1 MFKIKN
7 IKVSRVTIALSLLFL
22 CSCSTSFTYN
32 NLTWLSSFWVDDYID
47 LNKQQNKQLKSIIN
61 TTQQWHRTTQLP
73 AYKQDILNL
82 KGLFNQ
88 QLDYQ
93 QLKSQVVLARAH
105 FQNILEHAHIPLAQL
120 GLTLSYAQREELIAN
135 IQTQINE
142 EYEEFN
148 ELTAQ
153 ERKSERLER
162 QLDYY
167 KQWLGKLTPVQT
179 QLITQANN
187 AHYDS
192 SLLWHQYKQTR
203 LNAAQQVLLNK
214 ALSEAE
220 FVKQLSY
227 VITQREAYMSEE
239 LLASNDANLALY
251 VNLLIELNTTLSEQ
265 QRESVNDEFDELI
278 YTLTDLIED

>member
-7 IKVSRVTIALSLLFL
+7 IKVSRAAIVLSLLFL
-22 CSCSTSFTYN
+22 CSCSASFTYN
-32 NLTWLSSFWVDDYID
+32 NLTWLSSFWIDDYID

-61 TTQQWHRTTQLP
+61 SNQQWHRTTQLP

-105 FQNILEHAHIPLAQL
+105 FQNILEQAHIELAQL
-120 GLTLSYAQREELIAN
+120 GFTLSYEQRAELIAN
-135 IQTQINE
+135 IQAQINDK
-142 EYEEFN
+142 YEEFN

-187 AHYDS
+187 THYDS

-203 LNAAQQVLLNK
+203 LNAAQQVLLNGT
-214 ALSEAE
+214 LNETD
-220 FVKQLSY
+220 FIKQLSH
-227 VITQREAYMSEE
+227 VITQREAYMSKE
-239 LLASNDANLALY
+239 LLASNEANLERY
-251 VNLLIELNTTLSEQ
+251 VNLLLKLNTTLSEQ
-265 QRESVNDEFDELI
+265 QRERVNDEFDDLVN
-278 YTLTDLIED
+278 TLTDLIED